1 MNLGFSTNVVYKI
14 LMQLFYIYAFGHY
27 LYNNTANAF
36 FFKEPLI
43 QDEMCQLT

>member
-1 MNLGFSTNVVYKI
+1 MNLGFSTNVVYKN
-14 LMQLFYIYAFGHY
+14 FDAAFIYGAFGHY

-43 QDEMCQLT
+43 QDECS

>member
-1 MNLGFSTNVVYKI
+1 MLFTKI
-14 LMQLFYIYAFGHY
+14 DDAAVSFYGAFGHY

-43 QDEMCQLT
+43 QDEMCQ